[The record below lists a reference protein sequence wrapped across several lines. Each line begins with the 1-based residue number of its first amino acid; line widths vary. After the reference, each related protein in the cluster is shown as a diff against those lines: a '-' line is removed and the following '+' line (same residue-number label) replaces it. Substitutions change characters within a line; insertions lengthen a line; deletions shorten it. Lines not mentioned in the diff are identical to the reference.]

1 MKTQTTKTEVFTINL
16 TPVNAAQTDIE
27 ILWDDVQ
34 VKLPVKV
41 ANESAVNLIAEQ
53 LKSIKKIDSDA
64 RKTAEKK

>member
-1 MKTQTTKTEVFTINL
+1 M
-16 TPVNAAQTDIE
+16 QTDIE

-64 RKTAEKK
+64 RKTAEKNKIYRRAEARF